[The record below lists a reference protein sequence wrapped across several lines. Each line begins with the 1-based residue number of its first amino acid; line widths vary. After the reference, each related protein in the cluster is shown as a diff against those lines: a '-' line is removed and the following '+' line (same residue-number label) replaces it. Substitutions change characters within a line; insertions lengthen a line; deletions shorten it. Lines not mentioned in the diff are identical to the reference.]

1 MSLRGLIEELE
12 RGEGKESKLLRE
24 ILREL
29 EEVEQVVKHNTKQLA
44 NQKAELILLNT
55 GLSILRDKVD
65 TILFLVRAIAREI
78 FSPEPVNVILTQ
90 GDTMPVGTIKGLVP
104 GGTDSFFATPVDADG
119 TADVL
124 PSGSPVPTFTSD
136 NPGVVIAT
144 SADGLS
150 AGVTAPADAVVGT
163 NFNLTWDVT
172 YTNPNDGTPVNIN
185 RTVQVPVLAPPSV
198 EPVDVVISQG
208 APAV

>member
-29 EEVEQVVKHNTKQLA
+29 EEVERITKHTRNRLNQLFTKVENIEVKID
-44 NQKAELILLNT
+44 ILGDRVN
-55 GLSILRDKVD
+55 

-124 PSGSPVPTFTSD
+124 PPGSPVPTFTSD

-185 RTVQVPVLAPPSV
+185 RTVQVPILEPPSV